1 MWTATVGKE
10 TWLKRSLAVGEL
22 CMTRITTSCM
32 RDSELGI
39 RTTAMAVSSTPI
51 SGRWNTKGSGMKAC
65 AGERVLSM
73 TDKASS
79 SMTESG

>member
-1 MWTATVGKE
+1 
-10 TWLKRSLAVGEL
+10 
-22 CMTRITTSCM
+22 M

-79 SMTESG
+79 SMMESG